1 MTEAIIHR
9 DLEFEVETS
18 RGETRHFTRWGEA
31 LKFAVAH
38 AVSTGTPVTV
48 DVLAYSKAAA
58 RAWAGDYGVEVY
70 DEDPEAS
77 VHERIII
84 KAESQGRIA

>member
-1 MTEAIIHR
+1 MK
-9 DLEFEVETS
+9 DLEFHVGQEGYSKSDSIFKT
-18 RGETRHFTRWGEA
+18 FGEA
-31 LKFAVAH
+31 CKSAIARS
-38 AVSTGTPVTV
+38 VSSGNAMIIDVVTW
-48 DVLAYSKAAA
+48 SRAAA
-58 RAWAGDYGVEVY
+58 KAWGGDAALQVY